1 MQIYEEV
8 QHLITS
14 FLDGHDVCIFSYGQ
28 TGSGKTYTM
37 GSDSLN
43 SENEANKGIIP
54 RAVKQIIGH
63 VGASARQISVQF
75 QEIYLDSVRD
85 LLDASNVLTHNN
97 QSSKYE
103 PTTVAIQSADQVF
116 KLLKKAEQHRS
127 VASTACNQNSS
138 RSHSIFQVKLA
149 FPTPNG

>member
-1 MQIYEEV
+1 MKEV
-8 QHLITS
+8 VQRGINATV
-14 FLDGHDVCIFSYGQ
+14 FAYGQ